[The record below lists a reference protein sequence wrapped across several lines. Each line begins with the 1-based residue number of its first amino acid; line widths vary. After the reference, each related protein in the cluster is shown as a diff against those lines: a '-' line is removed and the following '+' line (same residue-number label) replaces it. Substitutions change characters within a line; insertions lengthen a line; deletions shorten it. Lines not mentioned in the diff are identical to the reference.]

1 MIIFDNPLVKLQKQ
15 CKKAAQDENLS
26 KELRSFYEREMPKP
40 DALIKDLK
48 LTSID
53 FETTGLNFQEDV
65 VLSMGGISLDSGRID
80 FSTSFHKI
88 LSVDPKKIK
97 SNAAVINQITPEQ
110 LIDGANPHKAFME
123 LMDKLSGG
131 LVLTHC
137 KVIES
142 TFLRNALKIPDKYP
156 LPMVF
161 LDTMAIEKY
170 LLSHRGSYKPD
181 DVRLNKIRERRGL
194 PAYEAHNALAD
205 SLATAEVFLAQLHDI
220 FGKNPHILKK
230 VYKLCC

>member
-1 MIIFDNPLVKLQKQ
+1 MMLFGSPLARL
-15 CKKAAQDENLS
+15 KKRCEKALKDPAISEDL
-26 KELRSFYEREMPKP
+26 KPFYERPLP
-40 DALIKDLK
+40 NPNDLIKDLK

-53 FETTGLNFQEDV
+53 FETTGLNFKEDV
-65 VLSMGGISLDSGRID
+65 VLSMGGISFDNGAID
-80 FSTSFHKI
+80 FATSFHQ
-88 LSVDPKKIK
+88 LLNVDPKKIK
-97 SNAAVINQITPEQ
+97 SNAAIINQITPEQ
-110 LIDGANPHKAFME
+110 LVNGMPPHQAFMK

-142 TFLRNALKIPDKYP
+142 TFLRKSLGIPDKYP

-161 LDTMAIEKY
+161 LDTMAIEKSI
-170 LLSHRGSYKPD
+170 LIHQGNFKLEN
-181 DVRLNKIRERRGL
+181 VRLNKIRERRGF

-220 FGKNPHILKK
+220 FGKKPYVLKD
-230 VYKLCC
+230 VYKRCE